1 MGFIQIYAI
10 FAFPGS
16 SVIINLFDN
25 YLIDSFFNPTGSVL
39 FLEAEPSYI
48 AYFLIFLLFFFDYKG
63 KSIWLFFSISTISIR
78 TIIVGLLI
86 YIKKN
91 PIILSLLLIIPTIFF
106 INKYEV
112 SNLFISRIK
121 NISKVETMDPST
133 YIRYVKN
140 DIAFKIIN
148 DNFLIGV
155 GPGQYSTYYT
165 GKYLNKFETRGI
177 RELESA
183 RQNKS
188 KTEDP
193 YSLILGL
200 GAELGLIGLF
210 CFFYG
215 LYKIFRN
222 TNKKY
227 YLLLIILI
235 LLWDYPYGKPYMW
248 ILLGYL
254 FAEGDFKINKKIA
267 L

>member
-1 MGFIQIYAI
+1 
-10 FAFPGS
+10 
-16 SVIINLFDN
+16 
-25 YLIDSFFNPTGSVL
+25 
-39 FLEAEPSYI
+39 
-48 AYFLIFLLFFFDYKG
+48 
-63 KSIWLFFSISTISIR
+63 
-78 TIIVGLLI
+78 
-86 YIKKN
+86 
-91 PIILSLLLIIPTIFF
+91 
-106 INKYEV
+106 
-112 SNLFISRIK
+112 
-121 NISKVETMDPST
+121 MDPST

-200 GAELGLIGLF
+200 GAELGLIGLI

-215 LYKIFRN
+215 LYKIFIK

-227 YLLLIILI
+227 YFLLIILI
-235 LLWDYPYGKPYMW
+235 FFWDYPYGKPYMW

-254 FAEGDFKINKKIA
+254 FAEAQFMKNNKLI